1 MTPQA
6 PTRGL
11 PGRIEKNP
19 WGCIP
24 GNCVIAILH
33 VHFVHLNSGRKAVMD
48 GIRLNWPLLG
58 GIFLSLFVWSCIFM
72 LVF

>member
-24 GNCVIAILH
+24 GDWVITILLA
-33 VHFVHLNSGRKAVMD
+33 HFVHLNSRREAVMD